1 MNVQISLEIWK
12 ENEFVNIIFTYFI
25 LYQIFKFVYKY
36 KKNEIIF
43 DLKEKQDI
51 IKNSMKNYQRTIA

>member
-12 ENEFVNIIFTYFI
+12 ENEFVNIIFIYFI

>member
-12 ENEFVNIIFTYFI
+12 ENEFVNIIFTYFT